1 MLHERL
7 VAKRGNMLTTEPYD
21 QAAQLIASADG
32 ILITAGAGMGVD
44 SGLPD
49 FRGNEGFWKAYPALA
64 NAGIDFSSIA
74 NPSAFSIDPRKAW
87 GFYGHRLRLYRDMVP
102 HEGFAILRQ
111 IADCLSG
118 GAFVFTSNV
127 DGQFQKAGF
136 VERRICEVHGS
147 IHHLQCL
154 EPCCADVWAAD
165 YLKPSTDDTLCQWLG
180 QLPLCIHCGRLA
192 RPNILMFDD
201 WGWMDERVEEQ
212 RRRLDAWLTT
222 RNSPVVIELGAG
234 VDIPTARRFGE
245 SQGVP
250 LIRVNVSHPAIHSD
264 CGVSIS
270 SAAAPALRA
279 IRAAL
284 MRNGFFD
291 R

>member
-1 MLHERL
+1 MP
-7 VAKRGNMLTTEPYD
+7 TTPYE

-64 NAGIDFSSIA
+64 QAGINFSSIA

-87 GFYGHRLRLYRDMVP
+87 GFYGHRLRLYRNTVP

-111 IADCLSG
+111 IADCLPS

-127 DGQFQKAGF
+127 DGQFQQAGF
-136 VERRICEVHGS
+136 VESRICEVHGS

-165 YLKPSTDDTLCQWLG
+165 YLEPCTDDALCQWLG
-180 QLPLCIHCGRLA
+180 QLPICIHCGRLA

-201 WGWMDERVEEQ
+201 WGWIDDRMEEQ
-212 RRRLDAWLTT
+212 RRRLDAWLTVT
-222 RNSPVVIELGAG
+222 TSLVVIELGAG
-234 VDIPTARRFGE
+234 VDIPTVRRFGE
-245 SQGVP
+245 RQGVP
-250 LIRVNVSHPAIHSD
+250 LIRVNVLHPALHSGN
-264 CGVSIS
+264 GVSIS
-270 SAAAPALRA
+270 NAAAPALQG
-279 IRAAL
+279 IHAAL
-284 MRNGFFD
+284 ARIGFFE